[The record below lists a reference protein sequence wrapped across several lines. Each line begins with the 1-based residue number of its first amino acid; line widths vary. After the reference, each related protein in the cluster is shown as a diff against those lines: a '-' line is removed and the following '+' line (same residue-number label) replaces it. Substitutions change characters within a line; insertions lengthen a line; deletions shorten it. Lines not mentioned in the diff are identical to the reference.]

1 MDFTKRER
9 DGFGIGMD
17 FTKRERDGFGTLIS
31 SLCHAG
37 DLMKIHM

>member
-37 DLMKIHM
+37 EG